1 LRIGPEADSEEVV
14 SYFVAERVGFR
25 VIGTKVNDRLGFDLR
40 GRNEFVEESEQIE
53 AGADRSALYFGK
65 IADGSS
71 RRDLEGVESAHG
83 DWERADMLILLQERP
98 REMKC

>member
-1 LRIGPEADSEEVV
+1 LH
-14 SYFVAERVGFR
+14 
-25 VIGTKVNDRLGFDLR
+25 
-40 GRNEFVEESEQIE
+40 
-53 AGADRSALYFGK
+53 FGK